1 MPRNAKQQAI
11 EMIQRLPQD
20 ASMEDVMRQLHLLTK
35 VQRGVSQIEAGQVI
49 EHDES
54 KTTSGTLIG
63 STQKRRG

>member
-35 VQRGVSQIEAGQVI
+35 VQRGLSQIEAGQVI
-49 EHDES
+49 EHDEA
-54 KTTSGTLIG
+54 
-63 STQKRRG
+63 KRRLGR